1 VGLLDLAYK
10 KGERKR
16 KRKRK
21 RKMRFPQLT
30 SCIWEGAATT
40 EDKFRGWHN
49 MGGGLAEI

>member
-21 RKMRFPQLT
+21 MRFPRLT

-40 EDKFRGWHN
+40 EDKV
-49 MGGGLAEI
+49 